1 MVAVFLLFNIESP
14 SREKLNVVAQLKFL
28 DPIGIFFFIP
38 SIVCLML
45 GLQWGGST
53 YSWSAPTIT
62 CLFVTF
68 GALFIIFVVVEIKTP
83 ETAMAPMRVVLNRS
97 VAGSILYMFLASGGV
112 MILIFYLPYW
122 FQAIQ
127 NISATQAGIR
137 TLPLILPF
145 VLVGIAAAAFTQIIR
160 TYVPTMVF
168 APVPCAIGAGL
179 LSTLSPESG
188 PDKWIG
194 YQLLFGFGIGCGY
207 QNAQLAPQYVLP
219 RADVP
224 LGMGLT
230 YFAQQLGGSIFL
242 AVGQNVLSSSL
253 VHDLRG
259 VARVDAQDIIET
271 GATDLRHLV
280 TSDKLDAGISVY
292 SHALTRVFLVAAVT
306 TAVMAVGAFMVE
318 WKEIKEKPTEQ
329 RRPSG
334 QQSDIELYTRR
345 EPHVKYVGILQRGT
359 VILTTHGRVDI
370 ECDFTPKM
378 NGG

>member
-145 VLVGIAAAAFTQIIR
+145 FVSWHRRCRIYTDDPHLCSDNVVRASTFRDWGWTAFNSVTGVRTRQMDRISALVRLRDWLWI
-160 TYVPTMVF
+160 PE
-168 APVPCAIGAGL
+168 CAVGSA
-179 LSTLSPESG
+179 
-188 PDKWIG
+188 
-194 YQLLFGFGIGCGY
+194 
-207 QNAQLAPQYVLP
+207 
-219 RADVP
+219 
-224 LGMGLT
+224 
-230 YFAQQLGGSIFL
+230 QLGGSIYL